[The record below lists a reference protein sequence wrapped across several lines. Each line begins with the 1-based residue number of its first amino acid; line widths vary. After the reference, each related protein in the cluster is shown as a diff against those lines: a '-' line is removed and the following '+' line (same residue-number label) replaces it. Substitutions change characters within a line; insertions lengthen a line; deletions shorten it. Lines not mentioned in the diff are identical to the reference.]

1 MRLHNIITSI
11 LIAAA
16 LTACSGKETPG
27 NGQVNKNE
35 DQLPTVEVLEVR
47 STSVPQI
54 GEYTATVEAFKTN
67 NISTSTPNRIK
78 QILVDVGAHVAAG
91 QKVVVLDD
99 VNIEQLKVRLDNTE
113 RDYDRAVELLNIGGG
128 TRQAVDQL
136 KTELDAARRQYAN
149 MVENTILTSPIA
161 GVVTAR
167 NYDPGDMT
175 GQLPILTIEQVQPVK
190 VIVNVSESEFS
201 KVHNGMEVDVTT
213 DEIGRASCRERV

>member
-167 NYDPGDMT
+167 NYDRA
-175 GQLPILTIEQVQPVK
+175 ICRQPACAHRR
-190 VIVNVSESEFS
+190 SAF
-201 KVHNGMEVDVTT
+201 
-213 DEIGRASCRERV
+213 ASCEGACQYQ

>member
-78 QILVDVGAHVAAG
+78 QILVDVWSPRGRRAESGGA
-91 QKVVVLDD
+91 
-99 VNIEQLKVRLDNTE
+99 
-113 RDYDRAVELLNIGGG
+113 
-128 TRQAVDQL
+128 
-136 KTELDAARRQYAN
+136 
-149 MVENTILTSPIA
+149 
-161 GVVTAR
+161 
-167 NYDPGDMT
+167 
-175 GQLPILTIEQVQPVK
+175 
-190 VIVNVSESEFS
+190 
-201 KVHNGMEVDVTT
+201 
-213 DEIGRASCRERV
+213 